1 MSTSFII
8 LAGLGVLAALA
19 FVLPPLLFGDSERAR
34 LRRRL
39 AALDDLAD
47 ELEPE
52 DLERRREKLKSS
64 LARAA
69 GQGGSGYLLLVGL
82 LIVVPAFTIL
92 LYQVVGKPQGLRED
106 DSQVGVIRSAL
117 IDLAREIERNPNQ
130 VDPWVRLGLS
140 YKDLQEYSSAEHAL
154 RRALYIDN
162 QNAFIQVELAETL
175 LFASGGGALPEE
187 SAALLESALANQPD
201 NQKALWL
208 LGIQAFQRGDYDAA
222 LGRWQALVD
231 ILPQGSVRQSVVE
244 QIDRAERARSG
255 QPARET
261 PALPADHP
269 PIETAAAAGP
279 VFPVRITIAPA
290 LSASLEGSET
300 VFLVVRAANGPA
312 APLAVRRLQVSDL
325 PTELALSD
333 ADAMIDGL
341 MLSAY
346 PEIIVTARVSMSG
359 QPEPSAGDLQGQLG
373 PLSILESPR
382 ASIVIDQTL

>member
-1 MSTSFII
+1 MSTAFII

-52 DLERRREKLKSS
+52 DLERRREKLKAS
-64 LARAA
+64 LAKMP

-82 LIVVPAFTIL
+82 LIVVPASTIL
-92 LYQVVGKPQGLRED
+92 LYQVVGEPQGLRED

-117 IDLAREIERNPNQ
+117 IDLAREIERDPDQ

-175 LFASGGGALPEE
+175 LFASGGGVLPEE

-208 LGIQAFQRGDYDAA
+208 LGIQAFQRGDYDSA
-222 LGRWQALVD
+222 LTRWQALVD

-269 PIETAAAAGP
+269 PIETAAASGP
-279 VFPVRITIAPA
+279 VFPVQIAITPE